1 MRERRPRR
9 AVSPATQR
17 AHRLLAGGLI
27 GGHVAAIVSVSAF
40 SIASGRDAGI
50 SALLAAVG
58 TLLFYTVGLAIQV
71 ATADAAPQTV
81 FVASMVSYFG
91 RVGLFGGVLALAMA
105 NADAVA
111 WLDETAV
118 VVTTISVVIGWLAVE
133 VWVHSRLRIPVFDTD
148 VEHPRR
154 S

>member
-1 MRERRPRR
+1 MAERRPRPP
-9 AVSPATQR
+9 VSPATRR
-17 AHRLLAGGLI
+17 AHRLLAGGLF
-27 GGHVAAIVSVSAF
+27 GGHMAAIVSVSAF
-40 SIASGRDAGI
+40 WIAAGRDAGV

-71 ATADAAPQTV
+71 ATADAAPRTV

-105 NADAVA
+105 NADAVV
-111 WLDETAV
+111 WLDSTAV
-118 VVTTISVVIGWLAVE
+118 VVTTIAVVIGWLTVE

-148 VEHPRR
+148 VEEPRH